1 MVSWLIRLLM
11 VATTEM
17 VRLDQFRPDYL
28 REQQIKL
35 LQLRAARAVL
45 ANHDCLRL
53 ILTNPVPALPP
64 SAQPHPQFTEHPPAD
79 PGPVLPFD

>member
-1 MVSWLIRLLM
+1 MLWLIRLLM
-11 VATTEM
+11 VSTTEM
-17 VRLDQFRPDYL
+17 IRLEQFRPDYL

-53 ILTNPVPALPP
+53 ILTNPVPAPVP
-64 SAQPHPQFTEHPPAD
+64 SAQPHPQLTEHPPLD
-79 PGPVLPFD
+79 PGLV